1 MDLEQRI
8 AHLER
13 RSQVLT
19 GLLGFCTLLLV
30 TGVLTAARRAWQ
42 VPDELVTR
50 SLRVVGKNGKNQAS
64 LAATPDGFISL
75 SFRDLN
81 DSLRFTALMTPSGK
95 VSLAWFGG
103 HGARQ
108 TLGVVDGPKGEE
120 FSLVLKDRDGKVIWQ
135 PPVTNPY

>member
-64 LAATPDGFISL
+64 LAATPDGFIDRKST
-75 SFRDLN
+75 RLN
-81 DSLRFTALMTPSGK
+81 SSHVSISYAVFCLKKKKKKITCLRRLNIKEWSK
-95 VSLAWFGG
+95 ICS
-103 HGARQ
+103 R
-108 TLGVVDGPKGEE
+108 
-120 FSLVLKDRDGKVIWQ
+120 I
-135 PPVTNPY
+135 